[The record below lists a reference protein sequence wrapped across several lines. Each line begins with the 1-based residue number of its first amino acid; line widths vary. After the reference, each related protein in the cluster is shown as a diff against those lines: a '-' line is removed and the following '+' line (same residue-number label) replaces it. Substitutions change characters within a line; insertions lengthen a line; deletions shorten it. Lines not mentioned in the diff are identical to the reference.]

1 MVFVVVGPPR
11 LPPVAD
17 QYAQREV
24 PRLHPPKRLQDDRG
38 TAPGAEGQPPQV
50 LLWLHRRIPQLLW
63 RQGTLVTE
71 HGHLYCFN
79 VVKLDNHLFNF
90 YEDKSFI
97 NEYLIL
103 TFWTNYYVDLIS

>member
-24 PRLHPPKRLQDDRG
+24 PRLHPPKRLQDDGG
-38 TAPGAEGQPPQV
+38 TTPGTEGQPPQV

-63 RQGTLVTE
+63 RQGTP
-71 HGHLYCFN
+71 
-79 VVKLDNHLFNF
+79 
-90 YEDKSFI
+90 
-97 NEYLIL
+97 
-103 TFWTNYYVDLIS
+103 TNSSQSMVICTDLML